1 MADTKHPGPL
11 ADPNGEHAH
20 VHPGGEVHGHGVRA
34 ASTAVNNEVTDIPL
48 AGTTRAALISAGAIG
63 VVMLLMWGAW
73 GFFLSQARSADP
85 GRPPMAAQD
94 FGDRLPAAPRLQAV
108 PGSDLAGYRAEQN
121 AKIQALDWVD
131 QGAGTVRIPIG
142 SAMQLIVN
150 RADAF
155 ADQQA
160 RPPADHS
167 WSEPGAA
174 QLERLSQPAAPPL
187 PHGSPS
193 PAGAPGQEQRPQPG
207 STAPS
212 EQDKPQ
218 APAAPPHE

>member
-1 MADTKHPGPL
+1 MAHTKHPGPVGEP
-11 ADPNGEHAH
+11 DGEHSH
-20 VHPGGEVHGHGVRA
+20 VDPGGNVHGHGVRA
-34 ASTAVNNEVTDIPL
+34 TSTAVNHEVTDIPL
-48 AGTTRAALISAGAIG
+48 AGTTRAALISVVVIG

-73 GFFLSQARSADP
+73 GLFLSQAQANDP
-85 GRPPMAAQD
+85 GKPPMAAQD
-94 FGDRLPAAPRLQAV
+94 FGDRLPATPRLQAV
-108 PGSDLAGYRAEQN
+108 PTSDLAGYRAEQN
-121 AKIQALDWVD
+121 AKIQGLDWVD
-131 QGAGTVRIPIG
+131 QSAGTVRIPIR

-150 RADAF
+150 RADTF

-160 RPPADHS
+160 RVPADQS

-174 QLERLSQPAAPPL
+174 QLDRVGQPAAPPL

-193 PAGAPGQEQRPQPG
+193 PAGAPGHEQKPQPG

-218 APAAPPHE
+218 APPHE